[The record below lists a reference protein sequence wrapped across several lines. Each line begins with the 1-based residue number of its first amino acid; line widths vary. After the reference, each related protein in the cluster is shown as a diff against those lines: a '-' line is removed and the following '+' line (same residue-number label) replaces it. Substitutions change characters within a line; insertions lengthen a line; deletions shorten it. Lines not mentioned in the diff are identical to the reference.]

1 MLKFLA
7 ATLKE
12 DSSSEDTLPVK
23 VVQVVDPLS
32 TDTVFEGSN
41 YVDDYVEIENIVG
54 ELQGKSLV
62 ETVLK
67 SGQLPS
73 SFVDDERGIHE
84 DEEVIENLPPVI
96 KELMGEAIYQ
106 LMIISLDTF
115 GN

>member
-32 TDTVFEGSN
+32 TEKIFEGSN

-54 ELQGKSLV
+54 ELCK
-62 ETVLK
+62 
-67 SGQLPS
+67 
-73 SFVDDERGIHE
+73 
-84 DEEVIENLPPVI
+84 
-96 KELMGEAIYQ
+96 
-106 LMIISLDTF
+106 
-115 GN
+115 